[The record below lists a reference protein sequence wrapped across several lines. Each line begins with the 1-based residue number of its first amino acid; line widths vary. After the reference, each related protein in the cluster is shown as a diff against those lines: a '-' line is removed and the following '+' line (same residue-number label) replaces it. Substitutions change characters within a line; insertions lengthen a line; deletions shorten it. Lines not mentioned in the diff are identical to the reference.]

1 MPGIYKALCD
11 YAASDF
17 YPCHMPGHKR
27 NPAAGEMGSLSIC
40 DITEIDGFDNLHQP
54 EGILL
59 EAQQRANALYQA
71 DETFYLINGS
81 TSGVL
86 AAVMSV
92 TMPGD
97 ELLIM
102 RGCHK
107 SVYHGAILQQ
117 LQLRYLPTHMIR
129 EYDICDGADVHDM
142 EEMLECYP
150 AVKAVVVTSPTY
162 EGVVSDLQAITE
174 LVHRKGKVLIVDEAH
189 GAHLMPEKRL
199 TGSGSVQD
207 AITAGADLV
216 IHSLHKT
223 LPAMTQ
229 TALLHV
235 KGERV
240 NRHRLR
246 KCLSMIQ
253 SSSPSYLLMASMD
266 SCISYMM
273 EHGAGRF
280 AFFKRQTA
288 LLRERTE
295 GCRHIRIG
303 AYRDVCEKGYRL
315 TGWDE
320 GKLVISV
327 KGTDITG
334 QQLYDMLREKYHL
347 QMEMAAGSYVL
358 AMMTI
363 MDTEQGFQR
372 LADSLCEIDAAL
384 KEKSWQESHLYD
396 AELPAV
402 GMTLTQAFYAEQE
415 EIALETA
422 EGRVAADFV
431 NLYPPGIPLVVPG
444 EILERD
450 FINRIKECQR
460 QELTVQGIL
469 SGEKIRVVR

>member
-107 SVYHGAILQQ
+107 SVYHGAIVQQ
-117 LQLRYLPTHMIR
+117 LQLHYLPTHMIR
-129 EYDICDGADVHDM
+129 EYDICDGADVHDV

-189 GAHLMPEKRL
+189 GAHLMPEKNL

-266 SCISYMM
+266 SCISYVM
-273 EHGAGRF
+273 EHGAERF
-280 AFFKRQTA
+280 AFFKRQTG
-288 LLRERTE
+288 LLRERTV

-303 AYRDVCEKGYRL
+303 TYQAVCEKGYRL

-334 QQLYDMLREKYHL
+334 QQLYDILREKYHL

-372 LADSLCEIDAAL
+372 LADALCGIDAAL
-384 KEKSWQESHLYD
+384 KEKPWQESRLYD
-396 AELPAV
+396 AKLPAV
-402 GMTLTQAFYAEQE
+402 RMTLAQAFYAEQE
-415 EIALETA
+415 EIALERA
-422 EGRVAADFV
+422 EGRTAADFV
-431 NLYPPGIPLVVPG
+431 NLYPPGIPLVIPG

-450 FINRIKECQR
+450 FINRIRECQR
-460 QELTVQGIL
+460 QGLTVQGIL
-469 SGEKIRVVR
+469 PGEKIRVVR